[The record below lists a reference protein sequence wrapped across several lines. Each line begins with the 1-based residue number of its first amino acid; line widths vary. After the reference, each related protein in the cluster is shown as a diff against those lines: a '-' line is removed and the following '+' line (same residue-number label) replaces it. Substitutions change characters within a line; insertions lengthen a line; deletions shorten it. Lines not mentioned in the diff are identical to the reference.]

1 MKVDQ
6 MINDIIT
13 ITDPNAPASEAYRT
27 LRTNITMRD
36 FDHKIKV
43 INVVSSRFQEGKSTT
58 IVNLGVVYAQLNKKV
73 LIIDMDLR
81 IPTIHKKLKIRNK
94 VGLTNLVADQASKND
109 TIIKYA
115 TNLDVITSGSKIP
128 FASEFVQSQ
137 ALRTL
142 IDSLKDDY
150 DIILIDCPPIGVV
163 SDGTII
169 SSFCDGTLLVVA
181 HNQNEKKDLIRVKA
195 HIDEMNVN
203 LLGVVMTR
211 MPVTKGYYSYAYR
224 YEGKREETKKKINF
238 FGDK

>member
-94 VGLTNLVADQASKND
+94 VGLTNLVTNQASKND
-109 TIIKYA
+109 VIIKYA
-115 TNLDVITSGSKIP
+115 TNLDIITSGSKIP
-128 FASEFVQSQ
+128 FALEFVQSQ
-137 ALRTL
+137 ALRTF
-142 IDSLKDDY
+142 IDSLKNEY

-181 HNQNEKKDLIRVKA
+181 HNHNEKRDLMRVKA

-203 LLGVVMTR
+203 LLGVVMTK
-211 MPVTKGYYSYAYR
+211 MPVSKGYYSYAYR
-224 YEGKREETKKKINF
+224 YESKREETKKKMKF